1 MSMQHSLRRQLRR
14 LRDHRTNDSVIDDA
28 LGRPNLPYRPRVLVI
43 VMRRLG
49 DVFLTTPLL
58 RTLRKGL
65 PDATIDVLVFH
76 GTQGILQ
83 GNPDI
88 NSIITLPQRPS
99 TRELLALM
107 YYLRRRYEIAISTQ
121 TGDRPTLLAYVAGRC
136 RIGLAPPEG
145 KSGAWWKRRV
155 LDLPVTADPDNHR
168 VPELLRL
175 TESLGIVSQP
185 DLVCAANSSST
196 TVIRSIV
203 PSERYAV
210 LHANPMYRFRRWTD
224 DGWRSLAHAL
234 ADRGLSVV
242 ATGGSDSAER
252 AYLDSLWAPIDP
264 PVYRVDGR
272 LDWPELQALISGAAV
287 YVGPDTSMTHV
298 AAGTGCPTVAL
309 YGPASP
315 HRIGPWA
322 LGGLAEPWA
331 PAGRIQRRGNVWVV
345 QNPLPCL
352 PCEKLGCEGHYESP
366 SRCLNELTVAQVL
379 EAVDQALAEALT
391 KTNAHVS

>member
-1 MSMQHSLRRQLRR
+1 
-14 LRDHRTNDSVIDDA
+14 
-28 LGRPNLPYRPRVLVI
+28 
-43 VMRRLG
+43 
-49 DVFLTTPLL
+49 
-58 RTLRKGL
+58 
-65 PDATIDVLVFH
+65 
-76 GTQGILQ
+76 
-83 GNPDI
+83 
-88 NSIITLPQRPS
+88 
-99 TRELLALM
+99 
-107 YYLRRRYEIAISTQ
+107 
-121 TGDRPTLLAYVAGRC
+121 
-136 RIGLAPPEG
+136 
-145 KSGAWWKRRV
+145 V

-185 DLVCAANSSST
+185 DLVCAANLSST
-196 TVIRSIV
+196 TVIASIV
-203 PSERYAV
+203 PSKRYAV
-210 LHANPMYRFRRWTD
+210 LHANPMYRFRRWPD
-224 DGWRSLAHAL
+224 EGWRSLAHAL

-242 ATGGSDSAER
+242 ATGGPDPAER
-252 AYLDSLWAPIDP
+252 AYLDSLWAPVDP

-379 EAVDQALAEALT
+379 EAVDHALAEAHT
-391 KTNAHVS
+391 KTNAHS